1 MIRKINYDGYYK
13 EKPGGHVEYY
23 FDIVG
28 NSIIDITDNNTKN
41 NNPKILNFMKEIN
54 KLKNQS
60 SDGSPTTQPSRVENE
75 PDQ

>member
-13 EKPGGHVEYY
+13 EKPGHVEYY

-54 KLKNQS
+54 KEINKEV
-60 SDGSPTTQPSRVENE
+60 TNE
-75 PDQ
+75 VTNEGEK